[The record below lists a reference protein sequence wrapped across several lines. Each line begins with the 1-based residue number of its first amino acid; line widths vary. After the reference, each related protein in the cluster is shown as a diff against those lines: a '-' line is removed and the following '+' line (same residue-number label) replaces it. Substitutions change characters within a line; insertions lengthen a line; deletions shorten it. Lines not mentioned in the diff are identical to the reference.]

1 MMGESR
7 LCSYADGNDVAEGKR
22 GDNHKSKS
30 YWAAIGRDEI
40 QRSVGVCFWCSRMG
54 TFLNWKRG
62 RKDFSI
68 GEVLDLAETTWRVA
82 YQMTSIFSIKYEP
95 KPPPDNKN
103 RVGVKN
109 VCGEQRIYKI
119 VFLRSRNSK
128 PAVKPK
134 RWVATIDHQ
143 FLLWVFKWASQL
155 HQGECLQQSPAA
167 PVKAQ
172 RRLGSVLFTAE
183 VFKTNTV
190 IGEKPRK

>member
-40 QRSVGVCFWCSRMG
+40 QRSVGVCFWCSGMG

-128 PAVKPK
+128 PAVKPNK
-134 RWVATIDHQ
+134 VGSHY
-143 FLLWVFKWASQL
+143 WASISSLSFQMS
-155 HQGECLQQSPAA
+155 QPASPGWVSPA
-167 PVKAQ
+167 VSCSSHEGSEKA
-172 RRLGSVLFTAE
+172 GVSTFHSWG
-183 VFKTNTV
+183 F
-190 IGEKPRK
+190 